1 MCTWQINPTSTFSH
15 CCYPLTSKLLE
26 QPPKKFQ
33 HHNTALFWIHY
44 HYSGLIMMYFLSLTV
59 KATIGKNLTSV
70 ELARSLITFIIIFRD
85 LRDEPNGLKLQ
96 GSKRTGAL
104 AVRSPPRST
113 IMQPKLTL
121 KPILIACQLRPDV
134 SIKHVTWGSA
144 LLISWSLQEQIYTF
158 LHPFYTAFHLV
169 ADRKGSLQWPNG
181 LGESFNAGCFSTES
195 VQICVTFMRKWEC
208 RRGRKKWQAPSL
220 DALQI
225 WGFPQQN
232 GQVPRWRRCL
242 QTSSEI
248 HRYKGHQRDIKRRI
262 MRNCG
267 SCKRL
272 SKDSKL

>member
-1 MCTWQINPTSTFSH
+1 
-15 CCYPLTSKLLE
+15 
-26 QPPKKFQ
+26 
-33 HHNTALFWIHY
+33 
-44 HYSGLIMMYFLSLTV
+44 MYFLSLTV

-158 LHPFYTAFHLV
+158 LHSFPPRGRAQWQPAMAQWIRRKLQCWLYSKFVLHSWETENVGGAEKNDRHLFWMLS
-169 ADRKGSLQWPNG
+169 R
-181 LGESFNAGCFSTES
+181 F
-195 VQICVTFMRKWEC
+195 QICSSKIDNCLVGEGAC
-208 RRGRKKWQAPSL
+208 RPVQKYI
-220 DALQI
+220 D
-225 WGFPQQN
+225 
-232 GQVPRWRRCL
+232 
-242 QTSSEI
+242 T
-248 HRYKGHQRDIKRRI
+248 KGIKGI
-262 MRNCG
+262 
-267 SCKRL
+267 
-272 SKDSKL
+272 